1 MLDLFGPESNST
13 KQASGLTSVLE
24 TDVSA
29 EELSTPVD
37 NSPKSVDKGADVSA
51 EDLFGSSKS
60 SQTKKVESSEELDL
74 F

>member
-1 MLDLFGPESNST
+1 M
-13 KQASGLTSVLE
+13 
-24 TDVSA
+24 

-51 EDLFGSSKS
+51 EDLFGSSKG

>member
-1 MLDLFGPESNST
+1 MDLFGTESSST

-24 TDVSA
+24 TDVSM

-37 NSPKSVDKGADVSA
+37 NYHKPVNKGADVSA
-51 EDLFGSSKS
+51 EDLFGGSSS
-60 SQTKKVESSEELDL
+60 SQVKKVESSEELDL